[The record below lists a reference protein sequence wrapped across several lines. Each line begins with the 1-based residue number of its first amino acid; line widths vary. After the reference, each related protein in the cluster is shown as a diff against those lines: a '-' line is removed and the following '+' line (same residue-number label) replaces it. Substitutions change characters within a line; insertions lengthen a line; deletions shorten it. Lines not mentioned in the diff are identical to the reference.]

1 MTSKLAIL
9 HLSLYIHKRNL
20 YLSNQDIL
28 VGITEDTDKNSS
40 YDSTITSMYVE
51 YGVAVGTKGCTVE
64 QLLGSLQSES
74 ICWSSQC

>member
-1 MTSKLAIL
+1 MIKLINDIQVGYPP
-9 HLSLYIHKRNL
+9 SVSIHKRNL

-51 YGVAVGTKGCTVE
+51 YIWWLSGQRDG
-64 QLLGSLQSES
+64 L
-74 ICWSSQC
+74 WSNC